1 MKQPDTL
8 GTARHIVWI
17 DCEMTGLRIHADTAE
32 KPDDELIEIG
42 VIVTDG
48 LLNPVDSGMTVV
60 IKPSAEAVEHMNSY
74 VKSMHTSSGLLAA
87 LSSGV
92 SLREAEDAVLAYIT
106 THVPL
111 PNTAQVG
118 GNTIVMDR
126 IFLAKYM
133 PRVDEHLHYRSVDVS
148 AIKEIAM
155 RWFPDVFAAM
165 PEKTGN
171 HRALADAIESIR
183 ELEFYRNILFRME
196 PKTDDEL
203 RVARED
209 ATQKWSTYLS

>member
-17 DCEMTGLRIHADTAE
+17 DCEMTGLRINADTSE

-60 IKPSAEAVEHMNSY
+60 IKPSPEALEHMNSY

-87 LSSGV
+87 LSGGV

-106 THVPL
+106 KHVPL

-126 IFLAKYM
+126 IFLSKYM

-203 RVARED
+203 RVARND